1 MIYSNFFFNRC
12 GHYFCERCA
21 LQNFSKSPKCYACGA
36 STNGIFNTA
45 KNLLQKLEEK
55 KKRMAEKGETNE
67 GDEEKGGNESNKN
80 SDDDNA
86 NEEENA
92 D

>member
-1 MIYSNFFFNRC
+1 MIVSNIFLIRC

-21 LQNFSKSPKCYACGA
+21 LQNYSKSPRCYSCGA
-36 STNGIFNTA
+36 PTNGIFNAA

-55 KKRMAEKGETNE
+55 KKRMAEKGESIK
-67 GDEEKGGNESNKN
+67 EESDKN
-80 SDDDNA
+80 SDDDDDK
-86 NEEENA
+86 EST